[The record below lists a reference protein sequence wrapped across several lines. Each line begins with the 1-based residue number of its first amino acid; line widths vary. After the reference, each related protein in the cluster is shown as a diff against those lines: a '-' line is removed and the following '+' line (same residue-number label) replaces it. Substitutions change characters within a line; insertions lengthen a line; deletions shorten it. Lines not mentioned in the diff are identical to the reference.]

1 MANKWINE
9 YAPTEVSHP
18 GGTLEDALEERGMT
32 QAQLAERTGRPKKTI
47 NEIIKGKT
55 GITAETAIQLERVL
69 GITASFWI
77 QRQCQYDESIARQN
91 SKSKLT
97 NHLEW
102 LKKIPVREME
112 KAGWIQQVEEPTE
125 ILNAVLSFFGVNSP
139 DQWDVV
145 WQNPEGA
152 YRQSPAFKKNPE
164 ANSVWLRKG
173 ELESEKIKCDKYN
186 QALFHEALQN
196 LRSYTRHGPDKFESA
211 MVDQCAEAGVAVV
224 FVPPLRGV
232 PVYGV
237 TRWLTPEK
245 ALIQLS
251 LRGGYE
257 DIFWFTFFHEAG
269 HILKH
274 GKKDIFI
281 ESDGFTNDKE
291 EEADQFASNFLIPSI
306 EWKRFITAGNFRTK
320 SAVRAFA
327 NDLDISPAI
336 VVGRLQHDSLL
347 PYTHMNDLRN
357 RLRCKLNQ

>member
-9 YAPTEVSHP
+9 YTPTEVSHP
-18 GGTLEDALEERGMT
+18 GGTLEDTLEERGMT
-32 QAQLAERTGRPKKTI
+32 QAQLSERTGRPKKTI

-77 QRQCQYDESIARQN
+77 QRQCHYDESVARQN

-97 NHLEW
+97 DHLEW
-102 LKKIPVREME
+102 LKKIPVGEMV
-112 KAGWIQQVEEPTE
+112 KAGWIQQFEEPTE

-139 DQWDVV
+139 DQWETV
-145 WQNPEGA
+145 WQNPQGA

-173 ELESEKIKCDKYN
+173 ELESEKINCNKYD
-186 QALFHEALQN
+186 QALFRDALQN
-196 LRSYTRHGPDKFESA
+196 FRAYTRYGPEKFESEV
-211 MVDQCAEAGVAVV
+211 VDQCADAGVAVV
-224 FVPPLRGV
+224 FVPPLKGV

-251 LRGGYE
+251 LRGKYE

-269 HILKH
+269 HLLKH

-281 ESDGFTNDKE
+281 ESDGYTSDKE
-291 EEADQFASNFLIPSI
+291 EEADRFASNLLIPTL
-306 EWKRFITAGNFRTK
+306 EWRRFIATGHYRAK
-320 SAVRAFA
+320 SAVRVFA
-327 NDLDISPAI
+327 NALDISPAI
-336 VVGRLQHDSLL
+336 VVGRLQHDGLL
-347 PYTHMNDLRN
+347 PYSYMNDLRK
-357 RLRCKLNQ
+357 RLTFKK